1 VIALRATFVP
11 LVVIALLCVLLVLGY
26 FGMRFMRRVL
36 RLHSVYIWEA
46 RKSLLRLLHHEA
58 DDAPPSCFG
67 LVLLLDKTGVPG
79 LNFRD
84 EEAKSNDIA
93 ATLKAINEVDV
104 PRLNQILSLA
114 GDAKVPVDLVQ
125 DSRLRMRLALDR
137 ARDLVLNYNGDGAV
151 EYLEAAETSVRE
163 FISSLEAIHIVVIE
177 SFAAD
182 LKAILESRIG
192 SRSDNL
198 KKTGILIPPIDNRI
212 EGSTKC
218 RIDAAGLAM
227 VIDSLLDLSVSAM
240 RGHEKRIL
248 SIRLTGSGAR
258 IKCEISDTGSPLPS
272 DLAMYRPRMMSGKI
286 GGRKG
291 LSRTHEILRTF
302 ECRLQIERDATR
314 SVNLLTLSLPRVVQE
329 EG

>member
-1 VIALRATFVP
+1 MIAPQSISVPLIVIA
-11 LVVIALLCVLLVLGY
+11 ILCVLLVLGY

-58 DDAPPSCFG
+58 DDVPPSCSG
-67 LVLLLDKTGVPG
+67 LVLLLDKIGVPG

-84 EEAKSNDIA
+84 EEAKSKDIA

-114 GDAKVPVDLVQ
+114 GDAKVPLDLVK
-125 DSRLRMRLALDR
+125 DSRLRMGLALER
-137 ARDLVLNYNGDGAV
+137 ARDLVLNYNEDEAAG
-151 EYLEAAETSVRE
+151 YLETAETATRE
-163 FISSLEAIHIVVIE
+163 FISSLEAIHLVVIE

-192 SRSDNL
+192 SRSENL
-198 KKTGILIPPIDNRI
+198 KKTGILITPIDNRI

-227 VIDSLLDLSVSAM
+227 VIDSLLDISVSAM
-240 RGHEKRIL
+240 RGHERRII
-248 SIRLTGSGAR
+248 SIRLTESGAR

-272 DLAMYRPRMMSGKI
+272 DIAMYRPRMMSGMI
-286 GGRKG
+286 GGRRG

-302 ECRLQIERDATR
+302 ECRLQIERDPTR
-314 SVNLLTLSLPRVVQE
+314 SVNLLTLSLPRVVQK